1 MRFDPRKGF
10 SALAAIIALLPAV
23 SGAQT
28 MDRSVGETRALSLST
43 SVLQASGQ
51 ETKEQRSTRGRNMA
65 IGAAIG
71 ASVGVVLG
79 EFCLG
84 QGMDLPHG
92 PDMLI
97 GAGIGVGIGV
107 GLGALFSGNGRTE
120 SPGSA
125 SKASV
130 TVLPIVTPSRKALL
144 LTVPLR

>member
-1 MRFDPRKGF
+1 
-10 SALAAIIALLPAV
+10 
-23 SGAQT
+23 
-28 MDRSVGETRALSLST
+28 
-43 SVLQASGQ
+43 VLQASGQ

-71 ASVGVVLG
+71 AGVGVVLG
-79 EFCLG
+79 EFWLG

-107 GLGALFSGNGRTE
+107 GLGALFSRTGRTE
-120 SPGSA
+120 SRGPA

-130 TVLPIVTPSRKALL
+130 TVFPIVTPSRKALL